1 MESKFKFNQS
11 FLNTDNLI
19 CTFIFRLIFYENKFA
34 FVERNI
40 QNFIPGV
47 TLYVSAASSGFLILS
62 ILLAAWISRLEFP
75 RPYSA
80 KRLVLEKLNE
90 MKRAKIENERKE
102 KQIIKKREAEIKKKA
117 KIMKKQEKEIASRNW
132 YLLSSLS
139 S

>member
-11 FLNTDNLI
+11 FVN
-19 CTFIFRLIFYENKFA
+19 TFIFRLIFYENKFA

-47 TLYVSAASSGFLILS
+47 TLYISAASSGFLILS
-62 ILLAAWISRLEFP
+62 ILLAAWISKLEFP

-80 KRLVLEKLNE
+80 KRLVLEKMNE

-132 YLLSSLS
+132 YLLTSLS